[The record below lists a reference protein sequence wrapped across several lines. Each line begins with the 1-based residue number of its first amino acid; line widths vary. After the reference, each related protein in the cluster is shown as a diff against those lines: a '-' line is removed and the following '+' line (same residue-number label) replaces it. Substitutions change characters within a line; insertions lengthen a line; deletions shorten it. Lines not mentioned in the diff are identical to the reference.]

1 MLPKRLPPNAPCN
14 TPETYP
20 EHMKKLAALAALP
33 LLALAACSSG
43 SGDSASSTTSSVSSS
58 MGGAATKSTSQSTTS
73 SASAHTSTAT
83 EASPPPSVTSTTSQP
98 TPASASADLMSDGS
112 DNLLSETEKQ
122 TARAF
127 ARKAIAAFPGAFEYM
142 AYNRVYGFGNA
153 PCVYLEAMSP
163 AEAKAATRAPN
174 LTDEQQSQFYE
185 LAVSTLCPAK
195 AK

>member
-1 MLPKRLPPNAPCN
+1 MYKRQAP
-14 TPETYP
+14 TERTLQHPPETYP

-33 LLALAACSSG
+33 LALTACSSG
-43 SGDSASSTTSSVSSS
+43 GDSASSTTSSVSSS

-153 PCVYLEAMSP
+153 PCVYLETMSP

-174 LTDEQQSQFYE
+174 LTDEQQSQFYD